1 MPLIDGGSTGIRPI
15 ERQRPTEGSDRVRR
29 RDDGGGGFRPQT
41 NVNLKTAIQDIAA
54 TLGKISTEEKTG
66 LQKLPKEIGDVVQN
80 ILRQSLSV
88 NSTLGKGIGS
98 TVESQRF
105 SMDQLMLFSRMLL
118 QIGTLAEKGYSMK
131 LSEETQVLL
140 SNFKDAIIAEEGG
153 DAFEPILMTKSAF
166 ELVDAKTAEQLP
178 QALYEMLSQLANAPV
193 ANQQQQP
200 PSESMQFLKQLV
212 RYFMPRPEVDNFQQ
226 EQMPQQPQPQPQQ
239 GQQPQGA
246 TQKFLESMFRS
257 FGGKFNQ
264 PNNQGQPTQFN
275 QPNNQGQPTQFNQPN
290 SQEQPAQFNQPNSQG
305 QPAQF
310 NQPNSQGQ
318 PTQFNQPNNQGQPTQ
333 FNQPNNQGQP
343 TQFNQPNTQG
353 QPAQFNQPNSQGQPT
368 QFNQPNSQGQPT
380 QFNQPNS
387 QGQPTQFNQPNSQG
401 QPTQFNQPNSQGQ
414 PTPFNQPNSQGQP
427 TPFNQPNSQGQPT
440 PFNQPN
446 AQGQPTQFNQPNAQ
460 GQPTQ
465 FNQPNSQ
472 GQPTQFNQ
480 PNTQGQP
487 TQFNQPNSQGQPTQF
502 NEPNAQGQ
510 PTQFNQ
516 SNAQGQPT
524 QFNQPNAQGQP
535 TQFNQPNAQEQPA
548 QFNQPNSQGQ
558 PAQFN
563 QPNAQGQPTQF
574 NQSNAQGQA
583 TQFNQP
589 NAQGQPTQFNQ
600 SNAQGQATQFNQP
613 NAQGQP
619 TQFNQPNAQGQPA
632 QFNQPNSQ
640 GQPTQFNQPNS
651 QGQPTQFN
659 QLNVQS
665 QATHS
670 EPIIT
675 RRRSRLKP
683 KNVSTDFIDKQYE
696 MRAQMDAAK
705 NAMIKQ
711 NLQNTPQ
718 TNDAMKNLAQFLMR
732 NPSTS
737 QRDAALL
744 QNFVNNSQQ
753 MMPETEAR
761 HLQNL
766 LRLCQNNIPLTV
778 QQAAVQ
784 QKLPD
789 LPRLWAFMQMCDMA
803 NVTSKMNA
811 RAFKRAGRDVA
822 DFTNS
827 MRHAMSAENSVIQN
841 QRSFQMMLPLYMGDN
856 EKSYPTYLNVYD
868 ENTKDEE
875 TGEIKKETWFRVCVL
890 TDYIGAAELV
900 FRVYD
905 ETHLDMRFYFSRI
918 DIAEEFRSTYLDA
931 LRNSLKTT
939 ELNVGE
945 VRVGGVGERMFSF

>member
-318 PTQFNQPNNQGQPTQ
+318 PTPFNQPNSQGQPTQFNQPNSQGQPTQ
-333 FNQPNNQGQP
+333 FNQPNN
-343 TQFNQPNTQG
+343 
-353 QPAQFNQPNSQGQPT
+353 QGQPT

-401 QPTQFNQPNSQGQ
+401 QPTQFNQPN
-414 PTPFNQPNSQGQP
+414 
-427 TPFNQPNSQGQPT
+427 
-440 PFNQPN
+440 
-446 AQGQPTQFNQPNAQ
+446 
-460 GQPTQ
+460 
-465 FNQPNSQ
+465 
-472 GQPTQFNQ
+472 
-480 PNTQGQP
+480 
-487 TQFNQPNSQGQPTQF
+487 
-502 NEPNAQGQ
+502 AQGQ

-535 TQFNQPNAQEQPA
+535 TQFNQPNAQ
-548 QFNQPNSQGQ
+548 GQ
-558 PAQFN
+558 PTQFN

-574 NQSNAQGQA
+574 NQPNAQGQP

-619 TQFNQPNAQGQPA
+619 A

-640 GQPTQFNQPNS
+640 GQPTQFNQPNA
-651 QGQPTQFN
+651 QGQPAQFN